1 LWSQSSDL
9 DKTVEENKMTYE
21 IKEND
26 ETTEILLNGKVIETF
41 ADYKMAAIA
50 FNQYKFYSNPA
61 IQKSSM
67 ANLEFIN
74 AYDKGAYRA

>member
-1 LWSQSSDL
+1 
-9 DKTVEENKMTYE
+9 MTYE

-26 ETTEILLNGKVIETF
+26 DTTEILLNGKVIDTF
-41 ADYKMAAIA
+41 ADYKMAAVA
-50 FNQYKFYSNPA
+50 FNQYQFYAKPKFVEA
-61 IQKSSM
+61 RK

>member
-1 LWSQSSDL
+1 
-9 DKTVEENKMTYE
+9 MTYE